1 VLVAE
6 CNGAVH
12 ERLRRAL
19 SARGHVTATV
29 ALAELAS
36 SAHPPREVILTV
48 GEDATESCRWLT
60 AHVPS
65 ASVILVDETPQLA
78 RAIAAIRAGA
88 ADYAAYDDEVEA
100 VEAAIR
106 RVIERRELRYNLERL
121 SSEAAALDSGPRL
134 LGESEVLRAVRERLD
149 RLRTSGATVL
159 ITGES
164 GTGKEVAARILHLT
178 SARRDGPFIA
188 INCGA
193 VPGQLVESEFFGH
206 ARGAFTDA
214 GGAKEGLLVQASGG
228 TLFLDEVG
236 AMPFPVQAKLLR
248 AIQERAVRPL
258 GQGHEIPFDVR
269 IIAAT
274 NVDLA
279 EHVSA
284 GQFRADLFFRLN
296 VVPIRMP
303 PLRDRGLDTLLLAQ
317 HFLRRFAAMS
327 GKRVVGM
334 TLGAARALMR
344 YRWPGNVRE
353 LSNWMEGAVALT
365 RRDHVTESELLPN
378 VRGAV
383 PAAVGEKEARGAAT
397 AGTLARWED
406 LEARHIVAVLED
418 VAGNKARAARLLGID
433 RKTLY
438 RKLRRYGL
446 PTLQEVPSRSS
457 SAE

>member
-1 VLVAE
+1 MLVAE
-6 CNGAVH
+6 CDDAVY
-12 ERLRRAL
+12 ERLRKAL
-19 SARGHVTATV
+19 SVRGHVTAT
-29 ALAELAS
+29 ARLAELES
-36 SAHPPREVILTV
+36 SAHPPREVVLTV
-48 GEDATESCRWLT
+48 GKEATESCRWLT
-60 AHVPS
+60 ARVPS

-88 ADYAAYDDEVEA
+88 ADYAPYDQDVEA
-100 VEAAIR
+100 VDAAIR
-106 RVIERRELRYNLERL
+106 RVIERRELRYRLERL
-121 SSEAAALDSGPRL
+121 SSEATALDSEPRL

-149 RLRTSGATVL
+149 RLRTSDATVL

-164 GTGKEVAARILHLT
+164 GTGKEVAARILHLA

-188 INCGA
+188 VNCGA

-214 GGAKEGLLVQASGG
+214 GGAKAGLLVQASRG

-236 AMPFPVQAKLLR
+236 AMPLPVQAKLLR

-258 GQGHEIPFDVR
+258 GQGHEVPFDVR

-279 EHVSA
+279 DHVSA
-284 GQFRADLFFRLN
+284 RQFRADLFFRLN

-303 PLRDRGLDTLLLAQ
+303 PLRERGLDTLLLAQ

-334 TLGAARALMR
+334 TLGAARALMS

-353 LSNWMEGAVALT
+353 LSNWMEAAVALT

-378 VRGAV
+378 VRGTTTAA
-383 PAAVGEKEARGAAT
+383 PAEREARGATT
-397 AGTLARWED
+397 AGTFACWDD
-406 LEARHIVAVLED
+406 LEARHIAAVLEE
-418 VAGNKARAARLLGID
+418 VGGNKARAARLLGID

-438 RKLRRYGL
+438 RKLRR
-446 PTLQEVPSRSS
+446 SRL
-457 SAE
+457 